1 METRIP
7 GHTVETQVIPLYIY
21 IYMYTY
27 SSRLVELVNLCQY
40 IYIYMSVDQYYCFW
54 KWFLRG
60 LLLSF
65 RGTFALTFAQH
76 V

>member
-1 METRIP
+1 MTP
-7 GHTVETQVIPLYIY
+7 NLHLYLYTFVLLVCVYIY
-21 IYMYTY
+21 IYVYV
-27 SSRLVELVNLCQY
+27 LP
-40 IYIYMSVDQYYCFW
+40 SVDRYYCFW

-65 RGTFALTFAQH
+65 HGTFALTFAQH